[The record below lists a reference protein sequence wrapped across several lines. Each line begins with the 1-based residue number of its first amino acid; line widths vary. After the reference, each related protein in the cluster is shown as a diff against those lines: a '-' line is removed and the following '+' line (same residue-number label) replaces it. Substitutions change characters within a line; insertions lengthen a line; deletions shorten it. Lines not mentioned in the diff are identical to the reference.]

1 MARKGAAA
9 GLRIAF
15 LHPDLGLGGAER
27 LIVDAACELVGHGH
41 QVDVYTAYY
50 DPSRCFEETRTGGFT
65 VTVAGNWF
73 PRHVFS
79 RLLALCA
86 YIRCTL
92 VALHIALRC
101 RHRGGPAYD
110 AVVVDQVSAVVPF
123 LKLLLPSARVVFY
136 CHFPDLLLAQ
146 RSSWLKRAYRAPL
159 DAVEQR
165 TTGMADLLLVNSGF
179 TRRVFA
185 ETFSRLHARGARPDV
200 LYPAVAIPSGA
211 ALQLAEA
218 TWAAQLEPRL
228 ARLIGSGPCFLSIN
242 RFERKKGIG
251 LAIEALHE
259 LLRRRPGCDARL
271 VVAGGYDE
279 RLAENRE
286 HLVELRRL
294 AEQLGLQEHV
304 RFVPSFTD
312 QQRALLLAACRAVLY
327 TPQHEHFGI
336 VPLEAM
342 AAGRPVLACNSG
354 GPVESV
360 PHQAGGYLC
369 EPTAAAFAAAMAQ
382 LLDPAA
388 AAKQGAAA
396 REHVQRSFSRRVF
409 GDRLDAYVRELVA
422 QGRQGGQ
429 QQQGGR
435 R

>member
-1 MARKGAAA
+1 MARKG
-9 GLRIAF
+9 LRVAF

-41 QVDVYTAYY
+41 EVDVFTAYY
-50 DPSRCFEETRTGGFT
+50 DPGRCFEETRTGGFT

-73 PRHVFS
+73 PRHVFG

-86 YIRCTL
+86 YIRCVL

-101 RHRGGPAYD
+101 RRGAPAYD

-123 LKLLLPSARVVFY
+123 LKLLLPGARVAFY

-146 RSSWLKRAYRAPL
+146 RRSWLKRAYRAPL
-159 DAVEQR
+159 DAVEQS

-179 TRRVFA
+179 TRQVFA
-185 ETFSRLHARGARPDV
+185 DTFARLHARGARPDV
-200 LYPAVAIPSGA
+200 LYPAVAVPPAAALADAGA
-211 ALQLAEA
+211 A
-218 TWAAQLEPRL
+218 WAAELEPGL
-228 ARLIGSGPCFLSIN
+228 AAHIASGPCFLSIN
-242 RFERKKGIG
+242 RFERKKGVG
-251 LAIEALHE
+251 LALEALAE
-259 LLRRRPGCDARL
+259 LRARRPGCGAVL
-271 VVAGGYDE
+271 VVAGGYDA
-279 RLAENRE
+279 RLAENVQ
-286 HLVELRRL
+286 HLGELRAL
-294 AEQLGLQEHV
+294 AAQLGLEAQV

-312 QQRALLLAACRAVLY
+312 RQRALLLAACRAVLY

-360 PHQAGGYLC
+360 PHQAGGFLC

-382 LLDPAA
+382 LLDAGAA
-388 AAKQGAAA
+388 ATQGAAA
-396 REHVQRSFSRRVF
+396 REHVQRSFSRQVF
-409 GDRLDAYVRELVA
+409 GDKLDRYLRELVA
-422 QGRQGGQ
+422 TGGQ
-429 QQQGGR
+429 QERQRGR